1 MTVVVDLASELSK
14 LTMLEG
20 RTPTSTE
27 ADRAGAFGRLAP
39 YRDGAIF
46 VAKFSGI
53 SAWER
58 HPQGDEIVQV
68 LDGETELRLLTDAGR
83 QSITLRRG
91 MMVIVPQHTWHQFV
105 APNGVSLMTATP
117 QPTEHLRVDVDDP
130 RTVAVAR
137 QANTF

>member
-1 MTVVVDLASELSK
+1 MTVVVDLASELDK
-14 LTMLEG
+14 LTMVEG

-58 HPQGDEIVQV
+58 HPRGDEIVQV

-83 QSITLRRG
+83 QSLTLKRG
-91 MMVIVPQHTWHQFV
+91 MMVIVPQHAWHQFV

-130 RTVAVAR
+130 RTVAVSQEA
-137 QANTF
+137 

>member
-58 HPQGDEIVQV
+58 HPKGDEIVQV
-68 LDGETELRLLTDAGR
+68 LDGETELRLLTDSGR
-83 QSITLRRG
+83 QSLTLTRG
-91 MMVIVPQHTWHQFV
+91 MMVIVPQHAWHQFV

-117 QPTEHLRVDVDDP
+117 QPTEHLSVDVDDP
-130 RTVAVAR
+130 RTVTDLEKAV
-137 QANTF
+137 

>member
-58 HPQGDEIVQV
+58 HPRGDEIVQV
-68 LDGETELRLLTDAGR
+68 LDGETELRLLTE
-83 QSITLRRG
+83 
-91 MMVIVPQHTWHQFV
+91 W
-105 APNGVSLMTATP
+105 
-117 QPTEHLRVDVDDP
+117 
-130 RTVAVAR
+130 
-137 QANTF
+137 

>member
-58 HPQGDEIVQV
+58 HPKGDEIVQV

>member
-1 MTVVVDLASELSK
+1 MTVVVDLASELDK

-46 VAKFSGI
+46 LAKFSGI

-58 HPQGDEIVQV
+58 HPRGDEIVQV

-83 QSITLRRG
+83 QSLTLKRG

-130 RTVAVAR
+130 RTVAVSQEA
-137 QANTF
+137 

>member
-39 YRDGAIF
+39 HRDGAIF
-46 VAKFSGI
+46 VAKFSGV

-58 HPQGDEIVQV
+58 HPKGDEIVQV
-68 LDGETELRLLTDAGR
+68 LDGETELRMLTDAGR
-83 QSITLRRG
+83 QSLTLKRG

-117 QPTEHLRVDVDDP
+117 QPIEHLRVDVDDP
-130 RTVAVAR
+130 RTVAVSEEA
-137 QANTF
+137 